1 MLLLAK
7 ERGIFMS
14 EGICYL
20 YGAGTYY
27 PDTVTSHNTGDMIIA
42 VDGGYDFLRSHGVK
56 PDLLLGDF
64 DSISSISDTGVKT
77 LTFPT
82 HKDYTDMYL
91 AADEGMKSGYDTFV
105 IYGGC
110 GGRIDHTLS
119 NIQLLSY
126 ITDNG
131 KRAYLYADHYVVTM
145 IKNDTFDIKDVPFIK
160 LEIGNYISVLSH
172 SNESLG
178 VTISGLKYETDNIRM
193 TNSMVLG
200 TSNEYIGK
208 DFQIS
213 VSSGTLIIAFQL

>member
-1 MLLLAK
+1 
-7 ERGIFMS
+7 MS
-14 EGICYL
+14 DGICYL

-27 PDTVTSHNTGDMIIA
+27 SDTVISYTTNDMIIA
-42 VDGGYDFLRSHGVK
+42 VDGGYDFLCSHGVK
-56 PDLLLGDF
+56 PHLLLGDF
-64 DSISSISDTGVKT
+64 DSISAVQDTGIKT

-91 AADEGMKSGYDTFV
+91 AADEGMKCGYDTFV

-119 NIQLLSY
+119 NIQLISY
-126 ITDNG
+126 ITDSS
-131 KRAYLYADHYVVTM
+131 KRAYLYADNYVVTM
-145 IKNDTFDIKDVPFIK
+145 IKNDTFDINNVPFISLK
-160 LEIGNYISVLSH
+160 EGNYISVLSH

-213 VSSGTLIIAFQL
+213 VSSGTLIIALQL